1 MKYPCLVFRQR
12 PDNANAPVL
21 CMFHAPAA
29 EIEAWSTVP
38 RLSPD
43 DESGIQRARNDFKVK
58 SIKAFL
64 QDSRNTIPTA
74 IVITLS
80 QDSYALA
87 EAPDVQ
93 GLSFIELDEA
103 NKSKIFVVDGQ
114 HRLYGLK
121 LFDDAASVPV
131 VAILDATDEEKAF
144 QFIVINNKVS
154 KVTTDHI
161 RALSINF
168 TDQAGNADLEERLRT
183 ARLSLHRHV
192 ALVGLADELSDS
204 PFAGLVNLPGKPNP
218 EQRMIV
224 PAAIEASVAYVQSK
238 KFKQLADDDA
248 PFEFF
253 LVLWSSVKASWPQV
267 FFKDSKLLN
276 KVGLVTMTKYLTEA
290 IDALATYGGMQVN
303 LGNAADVQGAIGKV
317 LSLQTPDLWLREW
330 TISISDTKAVR
341 DQVENA
347 LKAVQQNLRDKEPW
361 YQDVDLIKNAAAA

>member
-1 MKYPCLVFRQR
+1 
-12 PDNANAPVL
+12 
-21 CMFHAPAA
+21 MFNAPAA
-29 EIEAWSTVP
+29 QIESWSTVP

-64 QDSRNTIPTA
+64 QDPRNTIPTA
-74 IVITLS
+74 IVLALS
-80 QDSYALA
+80 KGSYSL
-87 EAPDVQ
+87 ERPSEPQ
-93 GLSFIELDEA
+93 GLGFIEVNDTD
-103 NKSKIFVVDGQ
+103 KDKIFVVDGQ

-121 LFDDAASVPV
+121 LFNGAAAVPV

-154 KVTTDHI
+154 KVATDHI

-168 TDQAGNADLEERLRT
+168 TDQAESADLEERLRT
-183 ARLSLHRHV
+183 ARLSLHKHV

-204 PFAGLVNLPGKPNP
+204 PFVGLVSLPGKPNP

-238 KFKQLADDDA
+238 KFKQLSDDDA

-253 LVLWSSVKASWPQV
+253 LALWTSVKAKWPDL
-267 FFKDSKLLN
+267 FFKESKLLS

-290 IDALATYGGMQVN
+290 IDALATYGRAQVN
-303 LGNAADVQGAIGKV
+303 LGNAADIQSAVSTV
-317 LSLQTPDLWLREW
+317 LSRQTPEFWLKDW

-341 DQVENA
+341 DQVESA
-347 LKAVQQNLRDKEPW
+347 LKAVQQNLRDQEPW
-361 YQDVDLIKNAAAA
+361 YQEVDLIKNAAAA